1 MYIYKRIP
9 FPSCIGQEMPVPT
22 ELPSPTSPA
31 EDEVIGRHRGN
42 LHVHMGF
49 SQNGGTPIIEFDIYI
64 YMGVSYFFL
73 GTPKW
78 MIMEDPTKM
87 DDLGVPPILGNLHVV
102 PCFNQNLSMGIRG

>member
-1 MYIYKRIP
+1 
-9 FPSCIGQEMPVPT
+9 MPVPT

-49 SQNGGTPIIEFDIYI
+49 SQNGGTPIIEFDRYIYI

-102 PCFNQNLSMGIRG
+102 PCFNQNLSMGIRGYPYIPMK